1 MANRP
6 IPGVRLESLTYERM
20 PESQP
25 QRQFA
30 VEVVRKLRDAGFVA
44 LWAGGCVRDLLLG
57 KLPEDYDVATDA
69 RPEQVQQL
77 FGHRQTRAVGA
88 SFGVILIHGPNRGAG
103 DVEVATFRTE
113 GVYLDGRRPESV
125 AFCSPEE
132 DAQRRDFT
140 INGMFYDPIAEQVL
154 DFVDGQRDLAAGVVR
169 ANGDPRA
176 RFNEDKLRML
186 RAVRFTATLAF
197 QIDVPTADAVRDLA
211 SEILIVS
218 QERIA
223 QELKRMLVHPN
234 RRRAV
239 ELASDVRLLEAIL
252 PEVAPPLPTTLAMLE
267 LLGGPSFE
275 LAMATLLHA
284 VSPEIP
290 HVVRGICRRL
300 KLSNDETEHITRLV
314 TERQVL
320 FDAAHLPLSKLKRF
334 WTSTQPRCRDF
345 IEINRTEAIATG
357 SSLAAVEFCE
367 RYLCD
372 TPAAEINPPPLVTG
386 DDLVRRGFKPGPNF
400 KQLLDQIRD
409 AQLDGRTSTPDE
421 AWALIQQLQRDAGH
435 AKN

>member
-1 MANRP
+1 MSDP
-6 IPGVRLESLTYERM
+6 
-20 PESQP
+20 QP

-88 SFGVILIHGPNRGAG
+88 SFGVILIHGPSRGAG

-140 INGMFYDPIAEQVL
+140 INGMFYDPVAEQVL
-154 DFVDGQRDLAAGVVR
+154 DFVNGQRDLAARVIR
-169 ANGDPRA
+169 AIGDPRA

-211 SEILIVS
+211 PEMLVVS

-223 QELKRMLVHPN
+223 QELKRMLVHRN
-234 RRRAV
+234 RRLAV
-239 ELASDVRLLEAIL
+239 ELARDVRLLEVIL
-252 PEVAPPLPTTLAMLE
+252 PELTSVVGSERWPVTLTMLDI
-267 LLGGPSFE
+267 LDQPSFE
-275 LAMATLLHA
+275 LAMAALLHA
-284 VSPEIP
+284 VSPENP
-290 HVVRGICRRL
+290 LVVRGICRRL

-314 TERQVL
+314 SERQVL
-320 FDAAHLPLSKLKRF
+320 FDAPHLPLSKLKRF
-334 WTSTQPRCRDF
+334 WTNTQPRCRDF
-345 IEINRTEAIATG
+345 IEINRADAIATG
-357 SSLAAVEFCE
+357 GSLASVEFCE
-367 RYLCD
+367 RYLRG
-372 TPAAEINPPPLVTG
+372 TPEAEINPPALVTG

-409 AQLDGRTSTPDE
+409 AQLDGRISTPDE
-421 AWALIQQLQRDAGH
+421 AWALIQQLQGRAGD